1 MGGGDKKKKPRKK
14 DKLKNKLKEE
24 EQKNQPPQPVPPKHE
39 NVLKTFQG
47 IKESLREGTQSKN
60 SNYDYLMSLFDQYD
74 STKPDNLNM
83 IQNHQKENKEK
94 INTYI
99 DKIS

>member
-24 EQKNQPPQPVPPKHE
+24 EQKNQPPQPVPSKHE

-60 SNYDYLMSLFDQYD
+60 SNYDYLMSLFD
-74 STKPDNLNM
+74 
-83 IQNHQKENKEK
+83 
-94 INTYI
+94 
-99 DKIS
+99 

>member
-1 MGGGDKKKKPRKK
+1 MR
-14 DKLKNKLKEE
+14 
-24 EQKNQPPQPVPPKHE
+24 NQAELCHIDQVSQWLRRPIE
-39 NVLKTFQG
+39 NEAAKQAKG